1 MKLKCD
7 LIIQNF
13 NNPVNRQVANNPDK
27 VHKNSTIGL
36 YRPRCDEPDD
46 DDSDR
51 NSKLSALERQKPI
64 ILTIET
70 KTQCLKYR
78 LKKIETSTKFIQEG
92 RATLKLINEN
102 IFILISNCV
111 SLTLINFIS
120 FLNVKLTKAA
130 SLDVKQTEKKT
141 FVNKLLNNAEFT
153 LGKNNLSVI
162 SPLNQKDIDD
172 AMKAK
177 AARLNA
183 AKNSGFNGSPV
194 RAGNYYIIPFL

>member
-36 YRPRCDEPDD
+36 YRPRDEEDD
-46 DDSDR
+46 TDFD
-51 NSKLSALERQKPI
+51 KKPI

-120 FLNVKLTKAA
+120 FLNVKITKAA
-130 SLDVKQTEKKT
+130 INDKAQPEKNPKVKLKFPKMQFSILGVSE
-141 FVNKLLNNAEFT
+141 NPRHLLVECWQPGCRLSRTASEFQ
-153 LGKNNLSVI
+153 NE
-162 SPLNQKDIDD
+162 
-172 AMKAK
+172 
-177 AARLNA
+177 RLE
-183 AKNSGFNGSPV
+183 
-194 RAGNYYIIPFL
+194 